1 MKFKENQ
8 VNMPS
13 EILYND
19 HFVGMA
25 TMVSSTNIIADSEGK
40 KIVKAGSIIP
50 KNDATAKGVLL
61 SDVDVTNGDAPGTI
75 VIHGFVD
82 NAKLIKNGITVTAE
96 AMGAIPQVM
105 FVGCE
110 TKPVYNTTTSGQ
122 KDN

>member
-8 VNMPS
+8 VNMPP

-25 TMVSSTNIIADSEGK
+25 YMISSTNVTADSEGK
-40 KIVKAGSIIP
+40 KIVKAGSILP
-50 KNDATAKGVLL
+50 KNDAAAKGVLL

-82 NAKLIKNGITVTAE
+82 NAKLVKNGITVTAE
-96 AMGAIPQVM
+96 AMGAISQVT

-110 TKPVYNTTTSGQ
+110 TKPVYNTTPSGQ

>member
-8 VNMPS
+8 VNIPS

-19 HFVGMA
+19 HFVGM
-25 TMVSSTNIIADSEGK
+25 TYMIPSTEVTANSEGK

-61 SDVDVTNGDAPGTI
+61 SDVDVTSGDAPGTI

-82 NAKLIKNGITVTAE
+82 NAKLVKNGITVTAE
-96 AMGAIPQVM
+96 AIQALKMIDFIGYDA
-105 FVGCE
+105 E
-110 TKPVYNTTTSGQ
+110 
-122 KDN
+122 

>member
-19 HFVGMA
+19 HFVGMP
-25 TMVSSTNIIADSEGK
+25 TMVSNAGVTADSEGK

-82 NAKLIKNGITVTAE
+82 NAKLVKNGITVTAE
-96 AMGAIPQVM
+96 AMGAIPQVT